1 MKLKDLLKD
10 VEILSAPAD
19 VHLQITGISYDSRT
33 VQPGDL
39 FVAIRGEADDGGR
52 YVMQAMERGAVC
64 TVTEVPL
71 SEAVPHVIVS
81 SCRRALAQISANWFG
96 HPAREMTLVG
106 VTGTNGKTTV
116 TYLIKQILEERA
128 GAKVGLIG
136 TICNMVGQEE
146 LSAERTTPDA
156 WHMQRLLRHMA
167 DSGCTHVV
175 MEVSSH
181 ALALDRVH
189 GVRFHAAVFTNLTQD
204 HLDFHQTME
213 TYCDAKSR
221 LFHNCDL
228 AVYNADDP
236 WSQRLLSGCLC
247 RRFSYGRGPAQLR
260 GENIAL
266 FADHVQ
272 YTAQSAQQ
280 SIAVHGAI
288 PGLFS
293 VYNTLAAMAVCQN
306 LGVPAED
313 CAAVL
318 RHCCGARGRME
329 VVPTPGKPYTVLID
343 YAHTPDALENVL
355 TAVRGF
361 AKGRTVALFGCG
373 GDRDRTKRPLM
384 GKIVSALADYAIVT
398 TDNPRTE
405 EPSAIIADILAGMS
419 GGAYCVVENRVRAIH
434 RALDHA
440 EEGDVVVLCGKG
452 HEDYQEIGHTKYPLD
467 ERQVVA
473 AYLAGQN

>member
-10 VEILSAPAD
+10 VEILSASAD
-19 VHLQITGISYDSRT
+19 MHLEITGVSYDSRT

-39 FVAIRGEADDGGR
+39 FVAIRGETDDGSH
-52 YVMQAMERGAVC
+52 YISQAVEQGALC
-64 TVTEVPL
+64 AVTEAPL
-71 SEAVPHVIVS
+71 SETVPHVTVS
-81 SCRRALAQISANWFG
+81 SCRRALALISANWFG

-116 TYLIKQILEERA
+116 TYLIKRILEEKA

-136 TICNMVGQEE
+136 TICNMVGQEA
-146 LSAERTTPDA
+146 LPAERTTPDA
-156 WHMQRLLRHMA
+156 WHLQQLLHHMA
-167 DSGCTHVV
+167 HSGCTHVV

-189 GVRFHAAVFTNLTQD
+189 GTRFHVAVFTNLTQD
-204 HLDFHQTME
+204 HLDFHHTME
-213 TYCDAKSR
+213 DYCTAKSR

-247 RRFSYGRGPAQLR
+247 RRFSYGLGPAQLQ
-260 GENIAL
+260 GEDMAL
-266 FADHVQ
+266 LADHVQ
-272 YTAQSAQQ
+272 YTAQTAQQ
-280 SIAVHGAI
+280 RIEVHAAI
-288 PGLFS
+288 PGMFS
-293 VYNTLAAMAVCQN
+293 VYNTLAAMAACQN

-318 RHCCGARGRME
+318 RGCRGAKGRLE

-419 GGAYCVVENRVRAIH
+419 GEAYCVVENRIRAIH
-434 RALDHA
+434 WALDHA
-440 EEGDVVVLCGKG
+440 EEGDVIVLCGKG
-452 HEDYQEIGHTKYPLD
+452 HEDYQEIGRTKYPLD

-473 AYLAGQN
+473 EHLAGQN

>member
-1 MKLKDLLKD
+1 MFFKKFKDIFFKK
-10 VEILSAPAD
+10 
-19 VHLQITGISYDSRT
+19 
-33 VQPGDL
+33 
-39 FVAIRGEADDGGR
+39 
-52 YVMQAMERGAVC
+52 
-64 TVTEVPL
+64 
-71 SEAVPHVIVS
+71 
-81 SCRRALAQISANWFG
+81 
-96 HPAREMTLVG
+96 G
-106 VTGTNGKTTV
+106 V
-116 TYLIKQILEERA
+116 
-128 GAKVGLIG
+128 
-136 TICNMVGQEE
+136 
-146 LSAERTTPDA
+146 D
-156 WHMQRLLRHMA
+156 
-167 DSGCTHVV
+167 
-175 MEVSSH
+175 
-181 ALALDRVH
+181 
-189 GVRFHAAVFTNLTQD
+189 
-204 HLDFHQTME
+204 
-213 TYCDAKSR
+213 
-221 LFHNCDL
+221 
-228 AVYNADDP
+228 
-236 WSQRLLSGCLC
+236 
-247 RRFSYGRGPAQLR
+247 
-260 GENIAL
+260 NIAL